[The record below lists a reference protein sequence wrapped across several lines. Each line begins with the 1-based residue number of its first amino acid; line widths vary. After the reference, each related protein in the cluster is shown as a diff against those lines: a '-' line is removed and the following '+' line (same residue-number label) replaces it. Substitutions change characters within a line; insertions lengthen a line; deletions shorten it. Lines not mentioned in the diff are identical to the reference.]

1 LDQFSSLGHQKDSIF
16 VQFLDLASQQRRL
29 FFDLASQQRRLFLV
43 LRPADALRA
52 VEQHRWLPMWNYQ
65 IAQQT
70 DAQRGHGGGMCK
82 KTSAV

>member
-16 VQFLDLASQQRRL
+16 VQFLDLASQQGRL
-29 FFDLASQQRRLFLV
+29 FFVWQ
-43 LRPADALRA
+43 PADALRA

-70 DAQRGHGGGMCK
+70 DAQNGVTAEGCK
-82 KTSAV
+82 KTSTV